1 MGGAANIAE
10 AIKRMYTIPH
20 QTADRFSFISLF
32 IVIFVY
38 FTLGACTP
46 FIEIIEVGPEQAQ
59 QLRSEIEIVR
69 SGSLEADEYTMI
81 GSVSATSCKARAW
94 DPDASEEDATNQ
106 ILYKA
111 SELGADAIYDLKC
124 DELEGTSF
132 SENCWNSL
140 TCKAV
145 AIERD

>member
-1 MGGAANIAE
+1 M
-10 AIKRMYTIPH
+10 
-20 QTADRFSFISLF
+20 
-32 IVIFVY
+32 
-38 FTLGACTP
+38 
-46 FIEIIEVGPEQAQ
+46 
-59 QLRSEIEIVR
+59 R
-69 SGSLEADEYTMI
+69 SGSLEAEEYRVI
-81 GSVSATSCKARAW
+81 GSVSATSCKAMAW

-124 DELEGTSF
+124 GELKGTSF